1 MLINNQK
8 KISKSFRFFNINGIM
23 LVSSY
28 LVGVSDKMECLSG
41 GGVLVAGLEGVC
53 ETSLGETDSSGVK
66 WRKLGRTGEGS
77 LGE

>member
-1 MLINNQK
+1 MASVLVDP
-8 KISKSFRFFNINGIM
+8 
-23 LVSSY
+23 LVSTT
-28 LVGVSDKMECLSG
+28 GVCCLDGISDKMECFSG